1 MVAEIIVDFVT
12 NNEKE
17 SVLMQKDDFD
27 LMDFLPYLLN
37 QAAEES
43 SLAFQQVYKGR
54 YGMLRTEW
62 RVLFHLGMNG
72 RMTAKDIS
80 ERARIHKTK
89 VSRAVQKLAER
100 RFLTR
105 TRDDRDR
112 RSEHLDLTPAGAT
125 AYRDL
130 RQVAEEYDAK
140 LETHFTRGEV
150 AILRV
155 MLRRLAG
162 KG

>member
-1 MVAEIIVDFVT
+1 MQ
-12 NNEKE
+12 
-17 SVLMQKDDFD
+17 QKDSFD
-27 LMDFLPYLLN
+27 LADFLPYMLN

-43 SLAFQQVYKGR
+43 SLAFQQIYKGR

-62 RVLFHLGMNG
+62 RVLFHLGMYG
-72 RMTAKDIS
+72 QMTAKEIS

-89 VSRAVQKLAER
+89 VSRAVQKLTGR

-105 TRDDRDR
+105 TRDGRDR
-112 RSEHLDLTPAGAT
+112 RSEHLDLTPSGLA

-130 RQVAEEYDAK
+130 RKVAEDYDDR
-140 LETHFTRGEV
+140 LEAQFTRGEV
-150 AILRV
+150 ALLRV

-162 KG
+162 LV

>member
-1 MVAEIIVDFVT
+1 MVQ
-12 NNEKE
+12 KE
-17 SVLMQKDDFD
+17 NFD
-27 LMDFLPYLLN
+27 LRDFLPYLLN

-62 RVLFHLGMNG
+62 RVLFHLGMYG
-72 RMTAKDIS
+72 QMTAKAIG
-80 ERARIHKTK
+80 ARSLIHKTK

-112 RSEHLDLTPAGAT
+112 RSEHLDLTPAGLAV
-125 AYRDL
+125 YRDL
-130 RQVAEEYDAK
+130 RKVAEDYDDK
-140 LETHFTRGEV
+140 LEAQFTRGEV
-150 AILRV
+150 AMLRV

-162 KG
+162 MDRA